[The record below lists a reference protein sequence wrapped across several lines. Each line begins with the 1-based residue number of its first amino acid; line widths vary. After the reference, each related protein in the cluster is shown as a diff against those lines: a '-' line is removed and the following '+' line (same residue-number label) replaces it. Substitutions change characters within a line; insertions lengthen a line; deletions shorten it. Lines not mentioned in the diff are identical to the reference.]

1 MMRASNADVNS
12 FKLPK
17 STLGSTSKNHEGR
30 DRSVETYIEQDLCA
44 IDTGLQNMENSA

>member
-1 MMRASNADVNS
+1 MMRASNADVNP

-17 STLGSTSKNHEGR
+17 STLGSTSKNHERR